1 MSYEVEFV
9 PGSRYLCVVHLLD
22 GRGTSDQGEEGR
34 FEGVP
39 DMGGLQRFMSFLGFS
54 EQYEEEN
61 GAEPDGDGEPS
72 RGRRAQVLSLHAA
85 KQQEIVVLQPRTFE
99 DARAA
104 ADYLKLR
111 RPVVVNLQ
119 GSRDDLARRI
129 VDFTSGV
136 TYALDGHMLRVG
148 EEIFLFTPSHIVITA
163 DMGSE
168 DDQRLFP
175 LE

>member
-1 MSYEVEFV
+1 
-9 PGSRYLCVVHLLD
+9 
-22 GRGTSDQGEEGR
+22 
-34 FEGVP
+34 
-39 DMGGLQRFMSFLGFS
+39 MGGMQRLMSFLGFS

-61 GAEPDGDGEPS
+61 GIEPDGGNGEP
-72 RGRRAQVLSLHAA
+72 RGRRAQVLSLHAQ
-85 KQQEIVVLQPRTFE
+85 KQQEIVVLQPKTFD

-148 EEIFLFTPSHIVITA
+148 DEIFLFTPSHIAITA
-163 DMGSE
+163 DMGAE

>member
-1 MSYEVEFV
+1 M
-9 PGSRYLCVVHLLD
+9 
-22 GRGTSDQGEEGR
+22 
-34 FEGVP
+34 
-39 DMGGLQRFMSFLGFS
+39 QRLMTFLGFT
-54 EQYEEEN
+54 ETEEEE
-61 GAEPDGDGEPS
+61 GGLVPDGDGEQPAR
-72 RGRRAQVLSLHAA
+72 RGQLFNLHAQ
-85 KQQEIVVLQPRTFE
+85 KQLEIVVLQPRTFD

-119 GSRDDLARRI
+119 GSQGDLARRI

-148 EEIFLFTPSHIVITA
+148 EEIFLFTPSHIAITA
-163 DMGSE
+163 DVGAGE
-168 DDQRLFP
+168 DQTLFP